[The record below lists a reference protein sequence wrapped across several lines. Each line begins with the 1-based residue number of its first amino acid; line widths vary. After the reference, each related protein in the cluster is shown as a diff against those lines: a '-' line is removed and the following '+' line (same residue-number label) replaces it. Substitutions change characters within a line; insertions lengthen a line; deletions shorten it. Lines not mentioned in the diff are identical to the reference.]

1 MTVNQKDDLLAMQE
15 LNEYW
20 QQQDFKLLPHQYRTV
35 TKVIKQLDGRAL
47 LADEVGLG
55 KTIEAGMIL
64 KEYLLR
70 GLVETCL
77 ILTPVSL
84 GFQWWRELNDKFKIN
99 LYNNR
104 KGKGWHYFNVIIS
117 SLDRAKREP
126 HRSAIYKRG
135 FDLVI
140 VDEAH
145 RLKNEATMNW
155 KFVNNIPKKYLLL
168 LTATPLQNDLKEL
181 YNLINLLRPELYQ
194 DYNDFKA
201 RHVDGKRQIQNL
213 SMLQEQLS
221 QVMIRNKREDFKLAT
236 DNNRELELLP
246 VELTTEERKLYEMIT
261 KLVQQKYKSQ
271 SSNSS
276 FQLLTL
282 QREVC
287 SSSFAVA
294 KSLQRMLEKSQ
305 YQSIWTELKDILKLA
320 TEITNNQKLTVV
332 KKIMA
337 KTDTKVIIFTEYK
350 ATQQYLGYNLYHQG
364 YNPIFFSGDLSD
376 SQKEWA
382 KARFENE
389 GDILI
394 STEAGGQGINLQFC
408 NTIINYDLPWNPMK
422 LEQRIGRVDRL
433 GQTNDVV
440 VYNLIT
446 TETIEERILA
456 LLFEKVD
463 LFETVTGDQLQL
475 LLNEKQLE
483 NDELLS
489 CSNQLTDIDYRADL
503 GQLREKYLH

>member
-1 MTVNQKDDLLAMQE
+1 MQIDNLLAVEE
-15 LNEYW
+15 LEEYW
-20 QQQDFKLLPHQYRTV
+20 QQQNFNLLPHQYQTV
-35 TKVIKQLDGRAL
+35 IKVIDKLEGKAL

-64 KEYLLR
+64 KEYLVR

-77 ILTPVSL
+77 ILTPASL

-104 KGKGWHYFNVIIS
+104 KGKGWNYFNIIIS

-126 HRSAIYKRG
+126 HCSAIYERG

-145 RLKNEATMNW
+145 RLKNKETMNW
-155 KFVNNIPKKYLLL
+155 KFVNNIPKKHLLL

-181 YNLINLLRPELYQ
+181 YNLINLLRPEIYNS
-194 DYNDFKA
+194 YNDFK
-201 RHVDGKRQIQNL
+201 RNHVNSQRQVQNL
-213 SMLQEQLS
+213 STLQEQLS
-221 QVMIRNKREDFKLAT
+221 DIMIRN
-236 DNNRELELLP
+236 NRDEFELE
-246 VELTTEERKLYEMIT
+246 TTNDRKLELIPVKLSNQEKKLYNMIT
-261 KLVQQKYKSQ
+261 DLIQEKYKQ
-271 SSNSS
+271 DKNP

-287 SSSFAVA
+287 SSSFAVI
-294 KSLQRMLEKSQ
+294 KSLQRMLEKSK
-305 YQSIWTELKDILKLA
+305 YQHLEAELKKVLEFANK
-320 TEITNNQKLTVV
+320 ITNNQKLNVV
-332 KKIMA
+332 NKILSEIND
-337 KTDTKVIIFTEYK
+337 KIIIFTEYK
-350 ATQQYLGYNLYHQG
+350 ATQQYLGYHLYQQG

-376 SQKEWA
+376 NQKEWA
-382 KARFENE
+382 KAKFEEE
-389 GDILI
+389 GDVLI
-394 STEAGGQGINLQFC
+394 STEAGAQGINLQFC

-433 GQTNDVV
+433 GQSNDVM

-446 TETIEERILA
+446 IATIEEKILS

-475 LLNEKQLE
+475 LLNEDELE
-483 NDELLS
+483 NNKYLQV
-489 CSNQLTDIDYRADL
+489 SNQFTDVDYQTSL
-503 GQLREKYLH
+503 NELKSNYIH